1 MRLLLVTK
9 DFPPHVGGIQ
19 TWSAELGQ
27 RFASR
32 CDDFALI
39 APRVS
44 GQAEVDRALPFEV
57 IRVPCT
63 PGTFAGVVSLG
74 LGALCRSGRF
84 DTLLGAQWQS
94 SVPGVLWRKRGGPG
108 RVFAAV
114 HGREILIRHYRSWPL
129 APALYAGARE
139 RVLDQLDGV
148 FPVSSYARDLVAHIG
163 ARTNHALVVTNGCN
177 AERFQPGPVPELARE
192 LGLRGR
198 RVLLS
203 VGRLIPR
210 KGVDTVLHALSALGV
225 RYPDLRYVIAG
236 DGPERGRLELLA
248 ERLRISH
255 KVRFLGEVEPLQLP
269 YVYHLCD
276 IFVHAARQDQADVE
290 GFGLVLLEASASGKP
305 VVATCSGGVADAVL
319 HGQTG
324 LLSQPEDSSAL
335 ARNIMRLLED
345 GGLAQRLGAAGRSHV
360 LARATWDSVAERLLQ
375 AMSGLPGASARPRR
389 EHEPLN

>member
-32 CDDFALI
+32 CKDFALI
-39 APRVS
+39 APRVR
-44 GQAEVDRALPFEV
+44 GQAEVDRSLPFQV

-63 PGTFAGVVSLG
+63 PGTFAGAVALG
-74 LGALCRSGRF
+74 LGALCARRRF

-94 SVPGVLWRKRGGPG
+94 SLPGVLWRTRGGPR

-114 HGREILIRHYRSWPL
+114 HGREILIRHYRPWPVV
-129 APALYAGARE
+129 PALYASTRE

-148 FPVSSYARDLVAHIG
+148 FPVSSYARDLVANTG

-177 AERFQPGPVPELARE
+177 AERFQPGPVPELARQ
-192 LGLRGR
+192 LGLEGR

-210 KGVDTVLHALSALGV
+210 KGIDTVLYALSVLSV
-225 RYPDLRYVIAG
+225 RYPELRYVIAG
-236 DGPERGRLELLA
+236 DGPDRNRLELLA

-255 KVRFLGEVEPLQLP
+255 RVKFLGEVEPAELP
-269 YVYHLCD
+269 QVYQLCD
-276 IFVHAARQDQADVE
+276 IFVLAARQDQADVE

-305 VVATCSGGVADAVL
+305 VLATRSGGVADAVL
-319 HGQTG
+319 HGETG
-324 LLSQPEDSSAL
+324 LLSQPEDARAL
-335 ARNIMRLLED
+335 ADNITRLLED
-345 GGLAQRLGAAGRSHV
+345 GGLAQRLGDAGRCHV

-375 AMSGLPGASARPRR
+375 AMSGIAGSVCSAQERT
-389 EHEPLN
+389 